1 MVTILPKIIDEE
13 EKITVLPEITKEKAE
28 TELPKIQSNVLKGS
42 VIDKEFDEYGDE
54 KIGIV
59 DKVKNFFT
67 KDKSNLPK
75 VDIKKIE
82 DPILKQI
89 AIMEEEYG
97 SDSLWA
103 NYGEQVLKRT
113 YLGTGRDVTQAT
125 IDFSNYI
132 AKKVPNIDNNIIDIR
147 LPEIKEPNYFGG
159 SLARDLIGFM
169 GGYTSVGKAG
179 QIIPFV
185 KNLPKATTKI
195 KKTFKI
201 LMKGGL
207 AEQFTFSPY
216 EGRLSSLVET
226 YKDGKFSNAVTEYL
240 QAKDTDGEDAAR
252 AKMFIEGSAI
262 AIPLEVLFWAVGRSY
277 TKIKGKKTQEFKIG
291 DEIFIDNKGTKAII
305 KKKFF
310 INKSASKN
318 IDDLDKYI
326 VELPDGRKGSI
337 TKTKLKEFNINEVKA
352 KQTEKD
358 KTVEIETKDIKPIKH
373 LVENDV
379 IKLKDNSKTINK
391 LKKELEELNDVEPP
405 MVETP
410 IKISKNVSTTIKNN
424 NSQIK
429 NLNKQIKILEKKQII
444 ANKKPNSISIK
455 DFISLPERIKT
466 LKQKVAK
473 LELQNNSIKTKTI
486 KPDVK
491 KAEAHAK
498 KVEKI
503 VSKLKPLEAEQI
515 IYKNTKVK
523 IDPTEINTLRKELEE
538 ARAIKVER
546 KVETFN
552 AADGKIKKIIT
563 TDNVVATQK
572 KNKIAAIKAKI
583 KKLEQDTTIKNQR
596 QLKIDRADIDEK
608 IGSKPRKLE
617 GLNVPEGI
625 SVKGLNTATLKR
637 INDAAEEL
645 LVSGD
650 AVRNP
655 NLKLYE
661 QISDLL
667 LTTKLNNEVIEAIL
681 KKHNITLKEF
691 AQFFGATNA
700 QAGRTLQ
707 MLSAI
712 QRRLNVIEGLEGSNK
727 SWLKALDETNSGL
740 LHSFAGILRRL
751 DNVRRAMMVSQL
763 ATAVRNLE
771 SQTFKQG
778 ISVIQETL
786 DKGFQSIH
794 RVLFPNLPIKRVAMP
809 LNTLGGFLNIFKQFR
824 LKNFLKVKKETDII
838 LKSFPKEG
846 EDLFLRFSSDIS
858 NMSGKKLTLSPL
870 RIVQKAADLVNI
882 FNKTQEFLT
891 RRAVFQARL
900 NNLILNSSEHYG
912 NRTLK
917 EILEQGDTLIIRKQD
932 IADAVAEALE
942 STFAKNFNKFDGLYD
957 SVAYKFI
964 QFVNAVPFTLSLVIP
979 FPRFLMNSLKFHFDF
994 SPAGI
999 IPMFSKKGLNQLKN
1013 GDYSQI
1019 SKAAIGFAMLTT
1031 AYALR
1036 KQDYAGEKWYEFKF
1050 GDRYIDFRPF
1060 NPFVAY
1066 LYVADLVIRME
1077 NGTLRDL
1084 DIKGIA
1090 SVFAGSRAGTGL
1102 YLLDKLID
1110 IWTGNKPVQDKYEI
1124 GKVVLGN
1131 IMSTYLTPMQ
1141 TALDFMAQNNPEL
1154 AIVKDSRGDPF
1165 WGQIKRKLPD
1175 NDLPPIYSATSIEYT
1190 DVGTP
1195 IAKKIV
1201 RESPGWRQVTGMS
1214 VVPEKNEAEKI
1225 LDKNGFLP
1233 QEIFRSTGIPE
1244 LDKAYKMLLA
1254 PKIAIQLSA
1263 IVKLPFFKKLDVPTQ
1278 NYIIKKQLTKYKKDV
1293 SESLRS
1299 DSAVLGYVLEY
1310 DINKMSKDRRKIIDE
1325 YLGKEFLFEL
1335 INEFQSGKTTE
1346 LPKIN

>member
-13 EKITVLPEITKEKAE
+13 EKITILPEITKEKDE

-113 YLGTGRDVTQAT
+113 YLGTGRDVLQAT
-125 IDFSNYI
+125 IDFSNYL

-207 AEQFTFSPY
+207 AEQFTFSAY

-240 QAKDTDGEDAAR
+240 QAKDTDSEDAAR

-277 TKIKGKKTQEFKIG
+277 AKIKGKKADTE
-291 DEIFIDNKGTKAII
+291 
-305 KKKFF
+305 
-310 INKSASKN
+310 
-318 IDDLDKYI
+318 LDI
-326 VELPDGRKGSI
+326 
-337 TKTKLKEFNINEVKA
+337 EVKA

-358 KTVEIETKDIKPIKH
+358 GTVEIETKDIKPIRH

-410 IKISKNVSTTIKNN
+410 IKISKNVSITIKNN

-444 ANKKPNSISIK
+444 ANKKPNSIPIK

-486 KPDVK
+486 KPNVK
-491 KAEAHAK
+491 KTEAHAK

-538 ARAIKVER
+538 ARTIKVER

-608 IGSKPRKLE
+608 IGSKPRTLE

-650 AVRNP
+650 VVRNP

-712 QRRLNVIEGLEGSNK
+712 QKRLNVIEGLEGSNK

-740 LHSFAGILRRL
+740 LHSFASILRRL

-786 DKGFQSIH
+786 DKGFQAIH

-964 QFVNAVPFTLSLVIP
+964 QFVNAVPFTISLVIP
-979 FPRFLMNSLKFHFDF
+979 FPRFLMNSLKFHIDF
-994 SPAGI
+994 SPAGL

-1019 SKAAIGFAMLTT
+1019 SKVAIGSAMLTT
-1031 AYALR
+1031 AYIMR
-1036 KQDYAGEKWYEFKF
+1036 KQDYAGERWYEFKF

-1066 LYVADLVIRME
+1066 LYVADLAIRME

-1110 IWTGNKPVQDKYEI
+1110 IVTGNKPVQDKYELVKI
-1124 GKVVLGN
+1124 ALGN
-1131 IMSTYLTPMQ
+1131 IASTYLTPMQ

-1165 WGQIKRKLPD
+1165 WGQIKRKFPD

-1254 PKIAIQLSA
+1254 PKIAIKLSA

-1293 SESLRS
+1293 SESLRN

>member
-13 EKITVLPEITKEKAE
+13 EKITILPEITKEKDE

-113 YLGTGRDVTQAT
+113 YLGTGRDVLQAT
-125 IDFSNYI
+125 IDFSNYL

-207 AEQFTFSPY
+207 AEQFTFSAY

-277 TKIKGKKTQEFKIG
+277 AKIKGKKADTE
-291 DEIFIDNKGTKAII
+291 
-305 KKKFF
+305 
-310 INKSASKN
+310 
-318 IDDLDKYI
+318 LDI
-326 VELPDGRKGSI
+326 
-337 TKTKLKEFNINEVKA
+337 EVKA

-358 KTVEIETKDIKPIKH
+358 GTVEIETKDIKPIRH

-410 IKISKNVSTTIKNN
+410 IKISKNVSITIKNN

-444 ANKKPNSISIK
+444 ANKKPNSIPIK

-486 KPDVK
+486 KPNVK
-491 KAEAHAK
+491 KTEAHAK

-538 ARAIKVER
+538 ARTIKVER

-608 IGSKPRKLE
+608 IGSKPRTLE

-650 AVRNP
+650 VVRNP

-712 QRRLNVIEGLEGSNK
+712 QKRLNVIEGLEGSNK

-740 LHSFAGILRRL
+740 LHSFASILRRL

-786 DKGFQSIH
+786 DKGFQAIH

-964 QFVNAVPFTLSLVIP
+964 QFVNAVPFTISLVIP
-979 FPRFLMNSLKFHFDF
+979 FPRFLMNSLKFHIDF
-994 SPAGI
+994 SPAGL

-1019 SKAAIGFAMLTT
+1019 SKVAIGSAMLTT
-1031 AYALR
+1031 AYIMR
-1036 KQDYAGEKWYEFKF
+1036 KQDYAGERWYEFKF

-1066 LYVADLVIRME
+1066 LYVADLAIRME

-1110 IWTGNKPVQDKYEI
+1110 IVTGNKPVQDKYELVKI
-1124 GKVVLGN
+1124 ALGN
-1131 IMSTYLTPMQ
+1131 IASTYLTPMQ

-1165 WGQIKRKLPD
+1165 WGQIKRKFPD

-1254 PKIAIQLSA
+1254 PKIAIKLSA

-1293 SESLRS
+1293 SESLRN

>member
-13 EKITVLPEITKEKAE
+13 EKITILPEITKEKDE
-28 TELPKIQSNVLKGS
+28 TELPKIQSNVLEGS
-42 VIDKEFDEYGDE
+42 VIDKEFDEYGNE

-113 YLGTGRDVTQAT
+113 YLGTGRDVAQAT
-125 IDFSNYI
+125 IDFSNYL

-169 GGYTSVGKAG
+169 GGYTSIGKAG

-277 TKIKGKKTQEFKIG
+277 TKIKGKKPDTE
-291 DEIFIDNKGTKAII
+291 
-305 KKKFF
+305 
-310 INKSASKN
+310 
-318 IDDLDKYI
+318 LDI
-326 VELPDGRKGSI
+326 
-337 TKTKLKEFNINEVKA
+337 EVKA
-352 KQTEKD
+352 KQTED
-358 KTVEIETKDIKPIKH
+358 GTVEIETKDIKSIRH
-373 LVENDV
+373 LVENNV

-410 IKISKNVSTTIKNN
+410 IKISKNVSITIKNN

-429 NLNKQIKILEKKQII
+429 NLNKQIEILEKKQII
-444 ANKKPNSISIK
+444 ANKKPNSIPIK

-473 LELQNNSIKTKTI
+473 LELQNNSIKTKTV

-491 KAEAHAK
+491 KTEAHAK

-596 QLKIDRADIDEK
+596 QLKIDRVDIDEK

-650 AVRNP
+650 VVRNP

-667 LTTKLNNEVIEAIL
+667 STTNTKLNNEAIEAIL

-727 SWLKALDETNSGL
+727 SWLKALDESNSGL
-740 LHSFAGILRRL
+740 LHSFASIARRL

-786 DKGFQSIH
+786 DRGFQSIH
-794 RVLFPNLPIKRVAMP
+794 RVLFPNLPITRVAMP
-809 LNTLGGFLNIFKQFR
+809 LNTLGGFANIFKQFR

-846 EDLFLRFSSDIS
+846 EDLFLRFSSDIN
-858 NMSGKKLTLSPL
+858 NMSGKKLTFSPL
-870 RIVQKAADLVNI
+870 RGFEKVADLVNI
-882 FNKTQEFLT
+882 FNKAQEFLT

-917 EILEQGDTLIIRKQD
+917 EILEQNDTLIIRKQD
-932 IADAVAEALE
+932 IADAVAESLE

-964 QFVNAVPFTLSLVIP
+964 QFVNAVPFTVSLVIP
-979 FPRFLMNSLKFHFDF
+979 FPRFLMNSLKFHIDF

-1019 SKAAIGFAMLTT
+1019 SKVAIGFAMLTT
-1031 AYALR
+1031 AYIMR

-1066 LYVADLVIRME
+1066 LYVADLAIRME

-1102 YLLDKLID
+1102 YLLDKIID
-1110 IWTGNKPVQDKYEI
+1110 IVTGNKPVKDKYELVKI
-1124 GKVVLGN
+1124 ALGN
-1131 IMSTYLTPMQ
+1131 IASTYLTPMQ

-1214 VVPEKNEAEKI
+1214 IAPEKNAAEKI

-1254 PKIAIQLSA
+1254 PKIAIRLSA

-1293 SESLRS
+1293 SESLRN

>member
-13 EKITVLPEITKEKAE
+13 EKITILPEITKEKDE

-207 AEQFTFSPY
+207 AEQFTFSAY

-240 QAKDTDGEDAAR
+240 QAKDTDSEDAAR

-277 TKIKGKKTQEFKIG
+277 AKIKGKKADTE
-291 DEIFIDNKGTKAII
+291 
-305 KKKFF
+305 
-310 INKSASKN
+310 
-318 IDDLDKYI
+318 LDI
-326 VELPDGRKGSI
+326 
-337 TKTKLKEFNINEVKA
+337 EVKA

-358 KTVEIETKDIKPIKH
+358 GTVEIETKDIKPIRH

-444 ANKKPNSISIK
+444 ANKKPNSIPIK

-486 KPDVK
+486 KPNVK
-491 KAEAHAK
+491 KTEAHAK

-538 ARAIKVER
+538 ARTIKVER

-608 IGSKPRKLE
+608 IGSKPRTLE

-650 AVRNP
+650 VVRNP

-712 QRRLNVIEGLEGSNK
+712 QKRLNVIEGLEGSNK

-740 LHSFAGILRRL
+740 LHSFASILRRL

-786 DKGFQSIH
+786 DKGFQAIH

-964 QFVNAVPFTLSLVIP
+964 QFVNAVPFTISLVIP
-979 FPRFLMNSLKFHFDF
+979 FPRFLMNSLKFHIDF
-994 SPAGI
+994 SPAGL

-1019 SKAAIGFAMLTT
+1019 SKVAIGSAMLTT
-1031 AYALR
+1031 AYIMR
-1036 KQDYAGEKWYEFKF
+1036 KQDYAGERWYEFKF

-1066 LYVADLVIRME
+1066 LYVADLAIRME

-1110 IWTGNKPVQDKYEI
+1110 IVTGNKPVQDKYELVKI
-1124 GKVVLGN
+1124 ALGN
-1131 IMSTYLTPMQ
+1131 IASTYLTPMQ

-1165 WGQIKRKLPD
+1165 WGQIKRKFPD

-1254 PKIAIQLSA
+1254 PKIAIKLSA

-1293 SESLRS
+1293 SESLRN

>member
-13 EKITVLPEITKEKAE
+13 EKITVLPEITKEKDE

-42 VIDKEFDEYGDE
+42 VIDKEFDEYGNE

-59 DKVKNFFT
+59 NKVKNFFT

-277 TKIKGKKTQEFKIG
+277 TKIKGKKTATE
-291 DEIFIDNKGTKAII
+291 
-305 KKKFF
+305 
-310 INKSASKN
+310 
-318 IDDLDKYI
+318 LDI
-326 VELPDGRKGSI
+326 
-337 TKTKLKEFNINEVKA
+337 EVKA
-352 KQTEKD
+352 KQTKKD

-491 KAEAHAK
+491 KTEAHAK

-625 SVKGLNTATLKR
+625 SVTGLNTATLKR
-637 INDAAEEL
+637 INAAAEEL
-645 LVSGD
+645 LISGD
-650 AVRNP
+650 VVRNP

-900 NNLILNSSEHYG
+900 NNLILNSSKHYG

-964 QFVNAVPFTLSLVIP
+964 QFVNAVPFTISLVIP

-1066 LYVADLVIRME
+1066 LYVADLAIRME

-1102 YLLDKLID
+1102 YLLDKIID
-1110 IWTGNKPVQDKYEI
+1110 IVTGNKPVQDKYELVKI
-1124 GKVVLGN
+1124 ALGN
-1131 IMSTYLTPMQ
+1131 IASTYLTPMQ

-1214 VVPEKNEAEKI
+1214 VVPEKNAAEKI

-1335 INEFQSGKTTE
+1335 INEFQSGKKTE

>member
-13 EKITVLPEITKEKAE
+13 EKITILPEITKEKDE
-28 TELPKIQSNVLKGS
+28 TELPKIQSNVLEGS
-42 VIDKEFDEYGDE
+42 VIDKEFDEYGNE

-125 IDFSNYI
+125 IDFSNYL

-169 GGYTSVGKAG
+169 GGYTSIGKAG

-262 AIPLEVLFWAVGRSY
+262 AIPLEVMFWAIGKYYRS
-277 TKIKGKKTQEFKIG
+277 ISGKKVDKE
-291 DEIFIDNKGTKAII
+291 
-305 KKKFF
+305 
-310 INKSASKN
+310 
-318 IDDLDKYI
+318 LDI
-326 VELPDGRKGSI
+326 
-337 TKTKLKEFNINEVKA
+337 EVKA

-358 KTVEIETKDIKPIKH
+358 GTVEIETKDIKSIRH

-410 IKISKNVSTTIKNN
+410 IKISKNVSITIKNN

-429 NLNKQIKILEKKQII
+429 NLNKQIEILEKKQIK
-444 ANKKPNSISIK
+444 ANNKPNSVPIR

-473 LELQNNSIKTKTI
+473 LELQNNSIKTKTV

-491 KAEAHAK
+491 KTEAHAK

-515 IYKNTKVK
+515 IYKHTKVK

-596 QLKIDRADIDEK
+596 QLKIDRVDIDEK

-650 AVRNP
+650 VVRNP

-712 QRRLNVIEGLEGSNK
+712 QKRLNVIEGLEGSNK
-727 SWLKALDETNSGL
+727 SWLKALDESNSGL
-740 LHSFAGILRRL
+740 LHSFAHIARRL

-809 LNTLGGFLNIFKQFR
+809 LNTLAGFANIFKQFR

-846 EDLFLRFSSDIS
+846 EDLFLRFSSDIN
-858 NMSGKKLTLSPL
+858 NMSGKKLTFSPL
-870 RIVQKAADLVNI
+870 RIVQKGADLVNI

-917 EILEQGDTLIIRKQD
+917 EILEQNDTLIIRKQD
-932 IADAVAEALE
+932 IADAVAESLE

-957 SVAYKFI
+957 SFAYKFI

-979 FPRFLMNSLKFHFDF
+979 FPRFLMNSLKFHIDF

-999 IPMFSKKGLNQLKN
+999 IPMFSKNGLNQLKN

-1019 SKAAIGFAMLTT
+1019 SKVAIGSAMLTA
-1031 AYALR
+1031 AYIMR

-1066 LYVADLVIRME
+1066 LYVADLMIRME

-1110 IWTGNKPVQDKYEI
+1110 IWTGNKPVQDKWEI

-1214 VVPEKNEAEKI
+1214 VTPEKNAAEKI

-1233 QEIFRSTGIPE
+1233 QEIFRSTGISE

-1335 INEFQSGKTTE
+1335 INEFQSGKTTK

>member
-13 EKITVLPEITKEKAE
+13 EKITILPEITKEKDE

-113 YLGTGRDVTQAT
+113 YLGTGRDVAQAT
-125 IDFSNYI
+125 IDFSNYL

-216 EGRLSSLVET
+216 EGRLSSLVEA

-240 QAKDTDGEDAAR
+240 QAKDTDSEDAAR

-277 TKIKGKKTQEFKIG
+277 AKIKSKKADTE
-291 DEIFIDNKGTKAII
+291 
-305 KKKFF
+305 
-310 INKSASKN
+310 
-318 IDDLDKYI
+318 LDI
-326 VELPDGRKGSI
+326 
-337 TKTKLKEFNINEVKA
+337 EVKA
-352 KQTEKD
+352 KQTKKD
-358 KTVEIETKDIKPIKH
+358 GTVEIETKDIKPIRH

-379 IKLKDNSKTINK
+379 IKLKDNSKKINK

-410 IKISKNVSTTIKNN
+410 IKISKNVSITIKNN

-444 ANKKPNSISIK
+444 ANKKPNSIPIK

-486 KPDVK
+486 KPNVK
-491 KAEAHAK
+491 KTEAHAK

-608 IGSKPRKLE
+608 IGSKPRTLE

-650 AVRNP
+650 VVRNP

-786 DKGFQSIH
+786 DKGFQAIH

-1066 LYVADLVIRME
+1066 LYVADLAIRME

-1110 IWTGNKPVQDKYEI
+1110 IWTGNKPVQDKYEL

-1214 VVPEKNEAEKI
+1214 IVPEKNEAEKI
-1225 LDKNGFLP
+1225 LDKNGFLH

-1293 SESLRS
+1293 SESLRN

-1335 INEFQSGKTTE
+1335 INEFQSGKTTK

>member
-13 EKITVLPEITKEKAE
+13 EKITILPEITKEKDE

-113 YLGTGRDVTQAT
+113 YLGTGRDVLQAT
-125 IDFSNYI
+125 IDFSNYL

-277 TKIKGKKTQEFKIG
+277 AKIKGKKADTE
-291 DEIFIDNKGTKAII
+291 
-305 KKKFF
+305 
-310 INKSASKN
+310 
-318 IDDLDKYI
+318 LDI
-326 VELPDGRKGSI
+326 
-337 TKTKLKEFNINEVKA
+337 EVKA

-358 KTVEIETKDIKPIKH
+358 GTVEIETKDIKPIRH

-410 IKISKNVSTTIKNN
+410 IKISKNVSITIKNN

-444 ANKKPNSISIK
+444 ANKKPNSIPIK

-486 KPDVK
+486 KPNVK
-491 KAEAHAK
+491 KTEAHAK

-538 ARAIKVER
+538 ARTIKVER

-608 IGSKPRKLE
+608 IGSKPRTLE

-650 AVRNP
+650 VVRNP

-712 QRRLNVIEGLEGSNK
+712 QKRLNVIEGLEGSNK

-740 LHSFAGILRRL
+740 LHSFASILRRL

-786 DKGFQSIH
+786 DKGFQAIH

-964 QFVNAVPFTLSLVIP
+964 QFVNAVPFTISLVIP
-979 FPRFLMNSLKFHFDF
+979 FPRFLMNSLKFHIDF
-994 SPAGI
+994 SPAGL

-1019 SKAAIGFAMLTT
+1019 SKVAIGSAMLTT
-1031 AYALR
+1031 AYIMR
-1036 KQDYAGEKWYEFKF
+1036 KQDYAGERWYEFKF

-1066 LYVADLVIRME
+1066 LYVADLAIRME

-1110 IWTGNKPVQDKYEI
+1110 IVTGNKPVQDKYELVKI
-1124 GKVVLGN
+1124 ALGN
-1131 IMSTYLTPMQ
+1131 IASTYLTPMQ

-1165 WGQIKRKLPD
+1165 WGQIKRKFPD

-1254 PKIAIQLSA
+1254 PKIAIKLSA

-1293 SESLRS
+1293 SESLRN

>member
-13 EKITVLPEITKEKAE
+13 EKITILPEITKEKDE

-113 YLGTGRDVTQAT
+113 YLGTGRDVLQAT
-125 IDFSNYI
+125 IDFSNYL

-207 AEQFTFSPY
+207 AEQFTFSAY

-240 QAKDTDGEDAAR
+240 QAKDTDSEDAAR

-277 TKIKGKKTQEFKIG
+277 AKIKGKKADTE
-291 DEIFIDNKGTKAII
+291 
-305 KKKFF
+305 
-310 INKSASKN
+310 
-318 IDDLDKYI
+318 LDI
-326 VELPDGRKGSI
+326 
-337 TKTKLKEFNINEVKA
+337 EVKA

-358 KTVEIETKDIKPIKH
+358 GTVEIETKDIKPIRH

-410 IKISKNVSTTIKNN
+410 IKISKNVSITIKNN

-444 ANKKPNSISIK
+444 ANKKPNSIPIK

-486 KPDVK
+486 KPNVK
-491 KAEAHAK
+491 KTEAHAK

-538 ARAIKVER
+538 ARTIKVER

-608 IGSKPRKLE
+608 IGSKPRTLE

-650 AVRNP
+650 VVRNP

-712 QRRLNVIEGLEGSNK
+712 QKRLNVIEGLEGSNK

-740 LHSFAGILRRL
+740 LHSFASILRRL

-786 DKGFQSIH
+786 DKGFQAIH

-964 QFVNAVPFTLSLVIP
+964 QFVNAVPFTISLVIP

-1019 SKAAIGFAMLTT
+1019 SKVAIGSAMLTT
-1031 AYALR
+1031 AYIMR
-1036 KQDYAGEKWYEFKF
+1036 KQDYAGERWYEFKF

-1066 LYVADLVIRME
+1066 LYVADLAIRME

-1110 IWTGNKPVQDKYEI
+1110 IVTGNKPVQDKYELVKI
-1124 GKVVLGN
+1124 ALGN
-1131 IMSTYLTPMQ
+1131 IASTYLTPMQ

-1165 WGQIKRKLPD
+1165 WGQIKRKFPD

-1254 PKIAIQLSA
+1254 PKIAIKLSA

-1293 SESLRS
+1293 SESLRN